1 MRCLPASL
9 LPSSARKMRQSLYG
23 SIFCG
28 QAIENVGVRCMYAR
42 TIFFTR
48 QAKIPFFKDLG
59 DGGMPCP
66 AQNIES
72 LRLTGKVLSNN
83 DLRRAMNLGPPP
95 RLRAMMEH
103 WFRGRQGWMSQG
115 GLVDYCS

>member
-1 MRCLPASL
+1 ML
-9 LPSSARKMRQSLYG
+9 QSLYG

-48 QAKIPFFKDLG
+48 PAKILFRKDFE
-59 DGGMPCP
+59 DGGMACP
-66 AQNIES
+66 LQSIES

-83 DLRRAMNLGPPP
+83 DLQRAMNLGL
-95 RLRAMMEH
+95 RLLA
-103 WFRGRQGWMSQG
+103 
-115 GLVDYCS
+115 